1 MNEKS
6 VQFNKIMS
14 WYVAF
19 ACFCLFLWDHR
30 FIHKPK
36 AVPMRCIN
44 ANEVVP
50 SRVYATPCP
59 SAENSCTQPAML
71 GRLHVPWPAMTNP
84 EFRSSLLTWISVH
97 CDRWKGCKLIREGL
111 PCITC
116 IYQKHSKAAS
126 DKGLPFSPPANKQE
140 DCKPTSTVHTAYYSF
155 MVTVLPKNQVR
166 VCTHENPSL
175 CKCTLSVAL
184 ESSNCPGSCKPA
196 CSSER
201 DAFCSCLMN
210 VLRAIEVHKRQKKLQ
225 KQEGI
230 HKQAAE
236 PCCAADASVE
246 VHLHSLRAKPLS
258 SRQLPSSL
266 TAQSKPTYAI
276 PCTTCSTSW
285 FDLESLSKPGLF
297 FRKLIHNIEL
307 GAVLIWKLTSLQA
320 KLRSNETMSEDAS
333 VLQPRYGKD
342 VLSSRKIKT

>member
-1 MNEKS
+1 
-6 VQFNKIMS
+6 
-14 WYVAF
+14 
-19 ACFCLFLWDHR
+19 
-30 FIHKPK
+30 
-36 AVPMRCIN
+36 MRCIN

-210 VLRAIEVHKRQKKLQ
+210 VLRAIEVHKRQKNCKSRRGSTNRQQNHAVQPMPLWKSICTHYEQ
-225 KQEGI
+225 SLCPVVNCP
-230 HKQAAE
+230 H
-236 PCCAADASVE
+236 
-246 VHLHSLRAKPLS
+246 HSQLSQNLLMPYHALRAAHLDLILS
-258 SRQLPSSL
+258 LWANRAYFSENLSTTSS
-266 TAQSKPTYAI
+266 
-276 PCTTCSTSW
+276 W
-285 FDLESLSKPGLF
+285 
-297 FRKLIHNIEL
+297 
-307 GAVLIWKLTSLQA
+307 V
-320 KLRSNETMSEDAS
+320 
-333 VLQPRYGKD
+333 RY
-342 VLSSRKIKT
+342 SSGS